1 MSHAWSLLSEKE
13 VRFALKRGPFCPGC
27 GLFCLWSILSMVHM
41 SLIQTNL
48 PKSMKEDSGSNII
61 SMGSVVQVTRNT
73 GIFSSFMTY
82 NSHSIPIFKANY

>member
-1 MSHAWSLLSEKE
+1 
-13 VRFALKRGPFCPGC
+13 
-27 GLFCLWSILSMVHM
+27 M

-61 SMGSVVQVTRNT
+61 SMGRVVQVTRNT